1 MKEKWSLFQL
11 LKENI
16 QAELSTRTKP
26 SVFSYSKT
34 GLHIVGNEGMFMNK
48 QAITFLS
55 LFTLILV
62 LSIYY
67 LLVPPIDQDDTV
79 SKKSLSR
86 IEILQ
91 SELNKNHEN
100 KINDNNTVMASS
112 KASEKEISTALTS
125 NEKTKAI
132 IKNEKDICQLLTDKG
147 YKECFCEI
155 DGGHMK
161 VVVKLK
167 DATSKDAN
175 KIIKLIHNKY
185 NGYIIEVKFVED

>member
-1 MKEKWSLFQL
+1 
-11 LKENI
+11 
-16 QAELSTRTKP
+16 
-26 SVFSYSKT
+26 
-34 GLHIVGNEGMFMNK
+34 MFMNK

-67 LLVPPIDQDDTV
+67 LLVPPIDQSDTV

-91 SELNKNHEN
+91 SELNKNH
-100 KINDNNTVMASS
+100 DNNTVIASS

-132 IKNEKDICQLLTDKG
+132 IKNEKNICQLLTDKG

>member
-1 MKEKWSLFQL
+1 MARKDQKFKYWTADEKYKIIKPAL
-11 LKENI
+11 
-16 QAELSTRTKP
+16 ELEKNTWDITRETR
-26 SVFSYSKT
+26 
-34 GLHIVGNEGMFMNK
+34 LNNGM
-48 QAITFLS
+48 
-55 LFTLILV
+55 
-62 LSIYY
+62 
-67 LLVPPIDQDDTV
+67 
-79 SKKSLSR
+79 
-86 IEILQ
+86 
-91 SELNKNHEN
+91 
-100 KINDNNTVMASS
+100 INNWI
-112 KASEKEISTALTS
+112 KAYREKEISTALTS

>member
-1 MKEKWSLFQL
+1 MEKSKIASRFYLDKEKD
-11 LKENI
+11 
-16 QAELSTRTKP
+16 
-26 SVFSYSKT
+26 
-34 GLHIVGNEGMFMNK
+34 IVVN
-48 QAITFLS
+48 
-55 LFTLILV
+55 LI
-62 LSIYY
+62 
-67 LLVPPIDQDDTV
+67 
-79 SKKSLSR
+79 
-86 IEILQ
+86 E
-91 SELNKNHEN
+91 
-100 KINDNNTVMASS
+100 
-112 KASEKEISTALTS
+112 EKEDELTYILETP
-125 NEKTKAI
+125 NHNTGNLITNLARICGLKT